1 MAPASR
7 SPASQAQRQDLARLL
22 SVESDIEAVAQ
33 KLQDMKVARTQ
44 SKMTALEAIVDV
56 VDVTKAKVV
65 SLDDASPAEQQE
77 EEDEE
82 KTSEMP
88 APAKEVEVDV
98 QAKADQTLV
107 Q

>member
-77 EEDEE
+77 EEEEEE
-82 KTSEMP
+82 KASEMP

-98 QAKADQTLV
+98 QAKADQTL
-107 Q
+107 